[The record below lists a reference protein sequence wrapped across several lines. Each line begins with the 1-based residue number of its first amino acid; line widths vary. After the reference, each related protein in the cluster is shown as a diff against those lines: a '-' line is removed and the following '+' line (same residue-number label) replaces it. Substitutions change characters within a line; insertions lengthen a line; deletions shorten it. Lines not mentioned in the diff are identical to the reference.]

1 MALSSPW
8 LTSHTLEDFLVMDRR
23 RTRPGSSS
31 LGEGLG
37 LCKSPGCNLRSFSYG
52 EKSTHCPEG
61 PSPFPAPY
69 TPDLRR
75 KTPPCLLF
83 QASIS
88 SIPGVSSLACP
99 RANGVR
105 ASAVKGK
112 GLSADSRHG
121 SGRWKCESG
130 AGCGGI
136 RGRDTFRSHCGGDG
150 SGRKRRTAAW
160 ETEGEWPERSR
171 GEQAPAPEERASG
184 RRPGQSWHSVQPQGP
199 GSPPDGPWL
208 DVACFHHWF
217 FFFQKKQISSG
228 RFQIKMQPCFQT
240 SL

>member
-1 MALSSPW
+1 MQQRPQLQKCKVCACWAGVRRAGSAGREATLPRRVAHRGVPAAEQKPSKNEQ
-8 LTSHTLEDFLVMDRR
+8 SHT
-23 RTRPGSSS
+23 G
-31 LGEGLG
+31 
-37 LCKSPGCNLRSFSYG
+37 K
-52 EKSTHCPEG
+52 
-61 PSPFPAPY
+61 
-69 TPDLRR
+69 
-75 KTPPCLLF
+75 
-83 QASIS
+83 ASIS

-112 GLSADSRHG
+112 GLSADSRHR

-130 AGCGGI
+130 AGCSGI

-217 FFFQKKQISSG
+217 FFFQKKQQISSG

>member
-112 GLSADSRHG
+112 GLSADSRG
-121 SGRWKCESG
+121 GNTMPAGRGLMGQKAPKHASPFQG
-130 AGCGGI
+130 L
-136 RGRDTFRSHCGGDG
+136 
-150 SGRKRRTAAW
+150 TA
-160 ETEGEWPERSR
+160 S
-171 GEQAPAPEERASG
+171 S
-184 RRPGQSWHSVQPQGP
+184 
-199 GSPPDGPWL
+199 SPYP
-208 DVACFHHWF
+208 
-217 FFFQKKQISSG
+217 
-228 RFQIKMQPCFQT
+228 
-240 SL
+240 